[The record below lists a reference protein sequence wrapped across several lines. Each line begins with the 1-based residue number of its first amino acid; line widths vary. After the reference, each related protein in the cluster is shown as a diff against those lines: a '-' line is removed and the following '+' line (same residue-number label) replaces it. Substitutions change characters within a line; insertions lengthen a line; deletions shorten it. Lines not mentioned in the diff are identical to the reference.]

1 MTVTDSLSANRLTE
15 NHQQLV
21 LRLTREIEE
30 LANSQATPSQF
41 FPLFLERVLKAT
53 MAPAGAVWLLGD
65 REFQL
70 ACEFKLDSIG
80 MNEGLARQQAHLRLL
95 ADVASN
101 LQTRAVHTDDESGLS
116 LPGRHLLI
124 LAAVQAGGACRAV
137 VEIFHRPDVPVAA
150 RGGYLQFIEQMAG
163 YASRFLERNRKP
175 PSAASAASSVE
186 SLIGFGLQLQRSLR
200 VSEVSVV
207 AVNEGRALLGCDR
220 VSLLVQRGRKV
231 LLQAVSGQKSV
242 HHGANLVRSVR
253 NLARE
258 VIQSGLPVIF
268 NGSMDSFA
276 PQVEERIADFIQ
288 EGGAR
293 AVYALP
299 LRESARLGEA
309 VETEHKAARQGR
321 VFGCLVLEYFSES
334 EPEPESL
341 KQTDWLLAYIS
352 AALHSALTYESLF
365 LLPVWRGLGRI
376 SEWLR
381 GRGFLK
387 AVAAA
392 ITLAALLT
400 VLILVKVD
408 FRVHAKGRLMPVI
421 KQEVFVPLDS
431 EVVEVAVASGQ
442 HVEPGDLLVQ
452 LRSNDLQTELLG
464 TRTQLQ
470 EKRKLHGTLLAERDE
485 ASRSELKERAYRID
499 GDLAKTQI
507 EVHGLELQL
516 HALEERLSL
525 LKVTSTIAG
534 VVSTFDVDQLLRHR
548 PVRRGE
554 VLMEIMNESGP
565 WELELEVAE
574 HRMGHVLNAQSQ
586 SSSTLAADYLLMT
599 SPERSFPAELKQ
611 IGTHTIVSSDG
622 LPVVTIRAGLPEQIE
637 HSRRIGAEVRARL
650 YCGRSSLGY
659 VLFGDFI
666 EFIQRTLWL

>member
-1 MTVTDSLSANRLTE
+1 MTDSMSASRLTE

-21 LRLTREIEE
+21 QRLSREIEE
-30 LANSQATPSQF
+30 LSNSQATPAQF
-41 FPLFLERVLKAT
+41 FPLFLDRILKAT
-53 MAPAGAVWLLGD
+53 LAPAGAVWIVAD
-65 REFQL
+65 RDFQL
-70 ACEFKLDSIG
+70 ACQFKLDSIG
-80 MNEGLARQQAHLRLL
+80 LTEGPTRQPAHLRLL
-95 ADVASN
+95 ADVANN
-101 LQTRAVHTDDESGLS
+101 LQTKAVHTDDDPGLKF
-116 LPGRHLLI
+116 PGRHLLI

-137 VEIFHRPDVPVAA
+137 VEIFHRPDVPVSA

-163 YASRFLERNRKP
+163 YASRFLERNRKA
-175 PSAASAASSVE
+175 PSSASAASTTE
-186 SLIGFGLQLQRSLR
+186 ALIGFGLQLQRSLN
-200 VSEVSVV
+200 VSDVAVV

-231 LLQAVSGQKSV
+231 TLQAVSGQKSV
-242 HHGANLVRSVR
+242 HHGANLVRSLQ
-253 NLARE
+253 NLSRE
-258 VIQSGLPVIF
+258 VIQSGLPVVF
-268 NGSMDSFA
+268 NGSMDTLA

-299 LRESARLGEA
+299 LRASAGLG
-309 VETEHKAARQGR
+309 AAIDSDPKPVRQGR
-321 VFGCLVLEYFSES
+321 VLGCLVLEYFSES

-352 AALHSALTYESLF
+352 AALQSALTYESLF

-376 SEWLR
+376 AEWLR

-387 AVAAA
+387 AVASVVA
-392 ITLAALLT
+392 LAMLLA

-408 FRVHAKGRLMPVI
+408 FRVHAKGRLMPVV

-431 EVVEVAVASGQ
+431 EVVEVAVTSGQ

-464 TRTQLQ
+464 TRTQLE

-485 ASRSELKERAYRID
+485 ASRSELKDRAYRID

-516 HALEERLSL
+516 HALEERLRL
-525 LKVTSTIAG
+525 LRVTSTIAG

-574 HRMGHVLNAQSQ
+574 HRMGHVLNAQAQ
-586 SSSTLAADYLLMT
+586 SGSALPADYLLMT
-599 SPERSFPAELKQ
+599 SPERSYPAELKQ
-611 IGTHTIVSSDG
+611 VGSHTVISSDG
-622 LPVVTIRAGLPEQIE
+622 LPVVTVRVGLPDHLD

>member
-1 MTVTDSLSANRLTE
+1 MTDSMSANRLTE

-21 LRLTREIEE
+21 QRLAREIEE
-30 LANSQATPSQF
+30 LANSQATPAQF
-41 FPLFLERVLKAT
+41 FPLFLERILKAT
-53 MAPAGAVWLLGD
+53 LAPAGAVWMLGERD
-65 REFQL
+65 FQL
-70 ACEFKLDSIG
+70 ACESKLDSIG
-80 MNEGLARQQAHLRLL
+80 MTAEQARQPAHMRLL
-95 ADVASN
+95 ADVANN

-116 LPGRHLLI
+116 LPGRQLLI
-124 LAAVQAGGACRAV
+124 LSAVQAGGTCCAV
-137 VEIFHRPDVPVAA
+137 VEIFHRPDVPVSA

-163 YASRFLERNRKP
+163 YASRFLERNRRP
-175 PSAASAASSVE
+175 PSSASAASSAE
-186 SLIGFGLQLQRSLR
+186 SLIGFGLQLQRSLN
-200 VSEVSVV
+200 VSDVSVV

-242 HHGANLVRSVR
+242 HHGANLVRSLQ

-268 NGSMDSFA
+268 NGSMAALA

-299 LRESARLGEA
+299 LRESPRLGGTGESDP
-309 VETEHKAARQGR
+309 KPARPGR

-341 KQTDWLLAYIS
+341 KQTDWLLACIS

-365 LLPVWRGLGRI
+365 LLPVWRGLGRV

-387 AVAAA
+387 AVASV
-392 ITLAALLT
+392 ITFGLLLAVL
-400 VLILVKVD
+400 VLIKVD
-408 FRVHAKGRLMPVI
+408 FRVHAKGRLMPVV

-431 EVVEVAVASGQ
+431 EVVEVAVTSGQ

-485 ASRSELKERAYRID
+485 ASRSELKDRAYRID

-516 HALEERLSL
+516 RALEERLSL
-525 LKVTSTIAG
+525 LRVTSTIAG

-574 HRMGHVLNAQSQ
+574 HRMGHVLNAQAHSDR
-586 SSSTLAADYLLMT
+586 TLAADYLLMT

-611 IGTHTIVSSDG
+611 VGTHTVISSDG
-622 LPVVTIRAGLPEQIE
+622 LPVVKIRVGLPDHLD